1 MVCAAGVAVRRRR
14 STLLIDNRNDKRE
27 PRAKEILILTRLL
40 RSAGMVALVAATSV
54 FVAPNAYAQA
64 DPQAHIAAS
73 QVTLSNFLRDP
84 DMDWLQ
90 RNFYRAKAVI
100 ITPEVVKAGFIFGG
114 SGGRALVVARDP
126 TTGGWVGP
134 AFYAMAT
141 ASVGFQAGISVAEGV
156 TLVMTE
162 KGFNSLLATSFKIG
176 GDASVAAGPVGA
188 GARSDI
194 VADLITFNRAK
205 GVYGGLNLDGTVV
218 TPSDD
223 WNASFYGKRVLPP
236 DILVRDIGPQ
246 PSGRQAARAGQ
257 RRCQQEVESGQPSIA
272 DHKSVRGPT
281 RPLSGSAS
289 IAVRVRRAR
298 PSRYSHRRRSIQAI
312 QGHWV

>member
-1 MVCAAGVAVRRRR
+1 MLAR
-14 STLLIDNRNDKRE
+14 S
-27 PRAKEILILTRLL
+27 L
-40 RSAGMVALVAATSV
+40 RSAGMVALVAATST
-54 FVAPNAYAQA
+54 FVAPNVYAQA
-64 DPQAHIAAS
+64 DPQAHIVAS
-73 QVTLSNFLRDP
+73 EATLSNFLRDP

-90 RNFYRAKAVI
+90 RNFGRAKAVI
-100 ITPEVVKAGFIFGG
+100 ITPEIVKAGFIFGG

-126 TTGGWVGP
+126 KSGKWVGP

-156 TLVMTE
+156 TLVMTD

-218 TPSDD
+218 TASDD
-223 WNASFYGKRVLPP
+223 WNASF
-236 DILVRDIGPQ
+236 
-246 PSGRQAARAGQ
+246 
-257 RRCQQEVESGQPSIA
+257 
-272 DHKSVRGPT
+272 
-281 RPLSGSAS
+281 
-289 IAVRVRRAR
+289 
-298 PSRYSHRRRSIQAI
+298 
-312 QGHWV
+312 